1 MYVLMI
7 RLERKSRQNMVV
19 KFHKT

>member
-1 MYVLMI
+1 MI